1 MVTIAKKA
9 FNDDMDDYLDKLYGK
24 KERYID
30 TVKKQKKKAPV
41 QKVPLDVSEEEIF
54 VEYDD
59 ARPSLGFTS
68 WLSNL
73 FARRIP
79 QERIPDDLPVTEAKV
94 LEDMEEEIEEIDHEI
109 EELEEER
116 ESLWTRFLKSMR
128 MSRHRTEGEIKD
140 DLLDEVI
147 PVMDE
152 EMKET
157 LKLLHK
163 WLEKLPPSD
172 MNAFKRS
179 DDFQQYKA
187 MLEKYGLIKKD

>member
-1 MVTIAKKA
+1 
-9 FNDDMDDYLDKLYGK
+9 MDEYLDRLYGK

-30 TVKKQKKKAPV
+30 TVKKQKKKAPAA
-41 QKVPLDVSEEEIF
+41 KVPDSVSEEEIF

-59 ARPSLGFTS
+59 ARPSMGFSS
-68 WLSNL
+68 WLSGL
-73 FARRIP
+73 FSSRLEDEKVP
-79 QERIPDDLPVTEAKV
+79 EDLPETEAKV
-94 LEDMEEEIEEIDHEI
+94 LEDMEEDIEELDAEI

-116 ESLWTRFLKSMR
+116 ESLWSRFLRSMR
-128 MSRHRTEGEIKD
+128 SSRRSEGEIKD
-140 DLLDEVI
+140 DLLDEVV

-179 DDFQQYKA
+179 DDFQRYKS
-187 MLEKYGLIKKD
+187 MLEKYGLVKRPQ

>member
-1 MVTIAKKA
+1 
-9 FNDDMDDYLDKLYGK
+9 MDVYLDKLYGK

-41 QKVPLDVSEEEIF
+41 QKVPATVTDEEIF

-59 ARPSLGFTS
+59 ARPSMGFS
-68 WLSNL
+68 DWLSGL
-73 FARRIP
+73 FTRRIP
-79 QERIPDDLPVTEAKV
+79 DEKVLEDLPETEAKV
-94 LEDMEEEIEEIDHEI
+94 LEEMEDEIEELDQEI

-128 MSRHRTEGEIKD
+128 ASRRTEGEIKD
-140 DLLDEVI
+140 DLLDEVV

-152 EMKET
+152 EMRET

-163 WLEKLPPSD
+163 WLEKLDPD
-172 MNAFKRS
+172 VMNQFKRS
-179 DDFQQYKA
+179 TDFEQYKL
-187 MLEKYGLIKKD
+187 MLDKYGLIKK